1 MNKKLVFGAV
11 LLGAMTLTSC
21 VDDTESAS
29 VTAIRQA
36 KAEQLQS
43 LADLNKANAD
53 AALIQA
59 NAYKAAQE
67 AIAAYNEAL
76 KAEAQARAAYQ
87 QAMADYQAAQTEIAK
102 DEARQ
107 RAEQAA
113 VDLERSKADLENYK
127 KNLAALDAQYEADL
141 YKNQLTALENKEKY
155 EAAIKTE
162 DEKKQAQ
169 LLVLLKKYQDENDNL
184 VTLRK
189 VLNGF
194 KLDLAK
200 YEAGLVTPNEW
211 ASNRIEVLN
220 NQINNWQ
227 TQIDENKAYLDTYK
241 TLDYTD
247 AKTELEELSKE
258 KVALQK
264 AQRTA
269 EDNQDAADTNKSDA
283 WSILQD
289 SKYAGAIQDL
299 GDKNYFYFWT
309 PVLQQTIRIEY
320 VYNQSAPAAAY
331 KNCCAVVEQYANGE
345 QTTTYIPLYASPK
358 WTDKDYEYTY
368 EGGVKKQ
375 YVSYVEYT
383 SYNALIGD
391 GVDEFVALAEKNVTD
406 LTAAL
411 AEATTALTEANEALA
426 AAQTAFDK
434 AEANKTAYEDACNKL
449 YGEGSENLTAE
460 EKAALEKIV
469 NEYDH
474 NAYWTAERNL
484 GDAKSVQSSAES
496 TKNEIENALPSV
508 KEYAAE
514 IKGYVTTLKSEASSV
529 AGMLKTVNDTN
540 LAYAQAVAA
549 NDVAYNN
556 LSVVEAKITA
566 CNNIIWAGDVNG
578 SQIDQE
584 IQNKE
589 QEIKNWEFQ
598 ISQAEAQIAEYK
610 KQIASAQI
618 DQDKIV
624 ADLKAD
630 IENLEAK
637 VLAQEK
643 ITEAAKKALDDAMA
657 EETPAE

>member
-67 AIAAYNEAL
+67 AIAAYNEAM

-107 RAEQAA
+107 RAEEAA
-113 VDLERSKADLENYK
+113 VTLETSKAQLENEK
-127 KNLAALDAQYEADL
+127 KRLAALDAQYEMEL
-141 YKNQLTALENKEKY
+141 YKNQLEALKAKEDY

-169 LLVLLKKYQDENDNL
+169 LLVLLKKYQDENDDL

-189 VLNGF
+189 ELNGF
-194 KLDLAK
+194 KLELAK

-211 ASNRIEVLN
+211 ASNRIEELN

-227 TQIDENKAYLDTYK
+227 TQIDENQAYLDTYK

-247 AKTELEELSKE
+247 AKAELEELSKE

-269 EDNQDAADTNKSDA
+269 EDNQNAARTNKNDA

-299 GDKNYFYFWT
+299 RDKNYFYFRT

-391 GVDEFVALAEKNVTD
+391 GVDKLVALAEKNVTD

-411 AEATTALTEANEALA
+411 TEATTALTEATEAVA
-426 AAQTAFDK
+426 TAQTAFDK
-434 AEANKTAYEDACNKL
+434 AEANKTEYENAYNKL
-449 YGEGSENLTAE
+449 YGEGSSDLTDE
-460 EKAALEKIV
+460 ERAALNKIV

-474 NAYWTAERNL
+474 SAYWTAQNNLRN
-484 GDAKSVQSSAES
+484 AKDVEESAQSS
-496 TKNEIENALPSV
+496 KNEIENALPGV

-514 IKGYVTTLKSEASSV
+514 IKGYVTTLKAEASSV
-529 AGMLKTVNDTN
+529 PAMLKTINDTA
-540 LAYAQAVAA
+540 LAYAKAEAGSDIA
-549 NDVAYNN
+549 NNN
-556 LSVVEAKITA
+556 LSVVEAKISA

-578 SQIDQE
+578 WQIDQE

>member
-67 AIAAYNEAL
+67 AIAAYNEAM
-76 KAEAQARAAYQ
+76 KAEAQARAAYL
-87 QAMADYQAAQTEIAK
+87 QAQADYEAARTEIAR

-127 KNLAALDAQYEADL
+127 KNLAALDAQYEKQL
-141 YKNQLTALENKEKY
+141 YDNMRDALEAKEKY

-162 DEKKQAQ
+162 DQKTQAKLLALLQ
-169 LLVLLKKYQDENDNL
+169 TYQEENDKLVLL
-184 VTLRK
+184 RK
-189 VLNGF
+189 QLNGK
-194 KLDLAK
+194 KLKLAK
-200 YEAGLVTPNEW
+200 YEAGLITPNEW
-211 ASNRIEVLN
+211 VSQQIASLN
-220 NQINNWQ
+220 NDINRYQ
-227 TQIDENKAYLDTYK
+227 TWIDENKAYIETYK
-241 TLDYTD
+241 TVDYTD
-247 AKTELEELSKE
+247 AKAELEELSKE

-269 EDNQDAADTNKSDA
+269 EDNQNAAYTNKSDA

-299 GDKNYFYFWT
+299 DNADLHCMT
-309 PVLQQTIRIEY
+309 PVLKQNININY
-320 VYNQSAPAAAY
+320 VSDSQAPVAAY
-331 KNCCAVVEQYANGE
+331 HNYCAVVVQYDNNWE
-345 QTTTYIPLYASPK
+345 RTVTYIPLYASPE
-358 WTDKDYEYTY
+358 WTDKNYEYTY
-368 EGGVKKQ
+368 EGSVKKQ
-375 YVSYVEYT
+375 YVSYEEYT
-383 SYNALIGD
+383 SYYALIGD
-391 GVDEFVALAEKNVTD
+391 GVDNLVALAEKNVTD

-411 AEATTALTEANEALA
+411 TEATTALEEANEALA

-434 AEANKTAYEDACNKL
+434 AEDNKEAYDEAYKKL
-449 YGEGSENLTAE
+449 YIEDSSSLTDE

-484 GDAKSVQSSAES
+484 GDAKSEQSSAES

-514 IKGYVTTLKSEASSV
+514 IKGYVTTLKAEASSV
-529 AGMLKTVNDTN
+529 PAMLKTVNDTA
-540 LAYAQAVAA
+540 LAYAKAEAGYNIA
-549 NDVAYNN
+549 DNN
-556 LSVVEAKITA
+556 LSVVEAKINA
-566 CNNIIWAGDVNG
+566 CNSIIYAGDVNG
-578 SQIDQE
+578 WQIDQQ

-589 QEIKNWEFQ
+589 QQIKEWEFQ
-598 ISQAEAQIAEYK
+598 QAQAEAQIAEYK

-630 IENLEAK
+630 IANLEAK